1 MQNVEEN
8 GGCYSEKRK
17 SKVEIMTDFIKLN
30 DKIPVC
36 VAATVDDLQV
46 LKLKIS
52 DSMSAYST
60 SVVQHLKEVSSN
72 QQTFIIKALDARK
85 IWCSKDLTCNFFY
98 ENELRKSGWGE
109 QKGSIIPRKKKQKT
123 WWKF

>member
-1 MQNVEEN
+1 MFTMCYKAFTMQNVEEN

-85 IWCSKDLTCNFFY
+85 I
-98 ENELRKSGWGE
+98 
-109 QKGSIIPRKKKQKT
+109 
-123 WWKF
+123 